1 MNTMESK
8 PNLQDWTSPDLSLSE
23 EDKPTAPMTCLGCGI
38 EVQPGE
44 APPCGH

>member
-1 MNTMESK
+1 MESK
-8 PNLQDWTSPDLSLSE
+8 TNPQELDMTHPEAEQAAEP
-23 EDKPTAPMTCLGCGI
+23 KTCLGCGI

>member
-1 MNTMESK
+1 MEAK
-8 PNLQDWTSPDLSLSE
+8 ANPQDWIIPDLSLP
-23 EDKPTAPMTCLGCGI
+23 EDEQPADPKTCLGCGI